1 MKNKLGR
8 WLCAVII
15 FVPFAAAAVPMT
27 FSDCVAGNPPAE
39 QTLAACAGSTS
50 NLYLS
55 SRGTTALSYTH
66 DLIDDGFLST
76 DTILSAALTID
87 FNDDGDV
94 QNESVNIFIDFN
106 GNGVFTDGGEQV
118 ASNFD
123 PAGGN
128 FSCTGSCSTS
138 LASALADGIT
148 AIRLSLGAVG
158 GVTAD
163 FYFSDSL
170 LTLDVDRSAAVQR
183 LPEPGT
189 LALLGAILFGIGIST
204 RRHTAR

>member
-1 MKNKLGR
+1 MKNKPSQ
-8 WLCAVII
+8 WLCALVV
-15 FVPFAAAAVPMT
+15 FLPFAAGAVPMT

-55 SRGTTALSYTH
+55 SRGATTLSYTH
-66 DLIDDGFLST
+66 DLTDDGFLTT

-94 QNESVNIFIDFN
+94 QNESVNIYIDFN
-106 GNGVFTDGGEQV
+106 GNGSFADGGEQV

-123 PAGGN
+123 PAAGN
-128 FSCTGSCSTS
+128 FSCTGNCSAL
-138 LASALADGIT
+138 LANALADGIT
-148 AIRLSLGAVG
+148 AIRLSVGAVG

-170 LTLDVDRSAAVQR
+170 LTVDVDRTAAVQR

-189 LALLGAILFGIGIST
+189 LALLGGILFGIGIT
-204 RRHTAR
+204 AHRHTAR